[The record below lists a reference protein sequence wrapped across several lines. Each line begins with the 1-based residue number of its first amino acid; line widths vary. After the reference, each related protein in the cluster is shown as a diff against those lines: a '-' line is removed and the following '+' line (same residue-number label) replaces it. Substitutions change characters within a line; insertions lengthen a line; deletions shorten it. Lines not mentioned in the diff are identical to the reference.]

1 MIAKA
6 TCDIVL
12 IGVGGQGILTIGE
25 ILVDAAIAHG
35 VPATFSPTKGMAQ
48 RGGFVKAELR
58 LGAGDVGPRIR
69 AGGADAVVA
78 MERSESSKG
87 LPFAKPGGVF
97 VLYDA
102 VWEPTGVMLGM
113 DEYPAREHVVA
124 AIAASGARLVLLDPA
139 ARPTIGGKP
148 ASPNVFT
155 LGALVAAT
163 ALSNLLGAS
172 AVEKAVSSRWPKAAE
187 ANLQA
192 LRSGCDAARAAGD
205 SSATRVTGNSPSSE
219 LRSSSRKREL
229 HAEEGEAPS
238 PGSPW

>member
-1 MIAKA
+1 MSHDRIVEGAGVTVNDVK
-6 TCDIVL
+6 CDVVL

-25 ILVDAAIAHG
+25 LLLDAAITHG

-58 LGAGDVGPRIR
+58 LGASDVGPRIR

-78 MERSESSKG
+78 MERSESLKG
-87 LPFAKPGGVF
+87 LSFAKPGGVF

-113 DEYPAREHVVA
+113 GEYPAREHVVA
-124 AIAASGARLVLLDPA
+124 AIAASGARPVLLDPA
-139 ARPTIGGKP
+139 TRPTIGGKP
-148 ASPNVFT
+148 ASANVFT

-163 ALSNLLGAS
+163 SLSDLLGAG

-187 ANLQA
+187 SNLA
-192 LRSGCDAARAAGD
+192 AFRAGCDAARAVASRSPGEPRG
-205 SSATRVTGNSPSSE
+205 SSH
-219 LRSSSRKREL
+219 KREL
-229 HAEEGEAPS
+229 HRKDGC
-238 PGSPW
+238 

>member
-78 MERSESSKG
+78 MERSESLKG

-155 LGALVAAT
+155 LGALVAARVNT
-163 ALSNLLGAS
+163 FGAT

-192 LRSGCDAARAAGD
+192 LRSGGDAARAAGD